1 MIKCYSVG
9 MRQCRMIGTAKRSC
23 GWGWTCNLKFVHLQM
38 ATVKFRLIF
47 GLAELLRKPKYLA
60 KINMR

>member
-1 MIKCYSVG
+1 MSYDWYSEEKLWVG
-9 MRQCRMIGTAKRSC
+9 MA
-23 GWGWTCNLKFVHLQM
+23 CNLKFVHLQM